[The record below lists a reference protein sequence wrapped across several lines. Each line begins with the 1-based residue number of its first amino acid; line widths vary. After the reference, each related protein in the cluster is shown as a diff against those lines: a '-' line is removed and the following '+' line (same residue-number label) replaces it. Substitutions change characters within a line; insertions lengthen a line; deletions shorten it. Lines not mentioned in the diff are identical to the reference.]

1 MWTQVYFI
9 IFLSLKEAFWYAVS
23 SSPFSKKLDIKL
35 ANWHFGPEKELWVFI
50 DLHFCST
57 KVHSTHFDFIQKM
70 FKNIFCKINV
80 SSWATKESTRIYE
93 VSPWG
98 LNWMLRQPLG
108 YSTPKNESI
117 CFYNA
122 TTTPSVMQWEIVPS
136 LCTLKG
142 CCKKLFVTQM
152 ILISLVIKWK
162 KYGTIRSP
170 KLIVAFL
177 SSSRFA
183 FEIHSRNIN
192 SFTVTPESIKCY
204 IVFK

>member
-1 MWTQVYFI
+1 
-9 IFLSLKEAFWYAVS
+9 
-23 SSPFSKKLDIKL
+23 
-35 ANWHFGPEKELWVFI
+35 
-50 DLHFCST
+50 
-57 KVHSTHFDFIQKM
+57 M
-70 FKNIFCKINV
+70 FKNIFCKIDV

-142 CCKKLFVTQM
+142 CCKKLFVTQL
-152 ILISLVIKWK
+152 ILIILFGDKMK
-162 KYGTIRSP
+162 KTWYNRSP

-177 SSSRFA
+177 ISSRFV
-183 FEIHSRNIN
+183 FEIVEI
-192 SFTVTPESIKCY
+192 SIHLQ
-204 IVFK
+204 

>member
-1 MWTQVYFI
+1 MQYPVHL
-9 IFLSLKEAFWYAVS
+9 FL
-23 SSPFSKKLDIKL
+23 KLDIKL

-57 KVHSTHFDFIQKM
+57 KVHTHFDFIQKM

-98 LNWMLRQPLG
+98 LNWMLWQPLG
-108 YSTPKNESI
+108 YSKKNESI

-122 TTTPSVMQWEIVPS
+122 TTIPSVMQWEIVPS
-136 LCTLKG
+136 LCTPKG
-142 CCKKLFVTQM
+142 CCKKLFVTQL
-152 ILISLVIKWK
+152 ILIKLFGDKMK
-162 KYGTIRSP
+162 KTWYNRYP
-170 KLIVAFL
+170 KLIAAFL

-183 FEIHSRNIN
+183 FEIVELAIHLQWRLKVQN
-192 SFTVTPESIKCY
+192 TT
-204 IVFK
+204 